1 MTTARLSAVEMSSAK
16 EKIRQRLNIRR
27 QNECPS
33 LLSIQKR
40 EPKQHR
46 RPGQSITVNICKLDR
61 DIESMMATVV
71 LDIFKHGNMY
81 SERNQEKDRF
91 LSLCLSGS
99 MYISAPNIRNDMKRC
114 A

>member
-71 LDIFKHGNMY
+71 LDIFKYGNMY
-81 SERNQEKDRF
+81 SERNQEKDILPF
-91 LSLCLSGS
+91 SLSLSHPPHPEHVHICTK
-99 MYISAPNIRNDMKRC
+99 YQK
-114 A
+114 